1 MKRRMFGNRWPP
13 RNTRAWLIGGA
24 LVVVAAASVGIVAL
38 WSSGNWA
45 SRQRDM
51 DAEVLVAGRTLYQTH
66 CAACHGADLEGQPNW
81 QTPLP
86 NGRLPAP
93 PHDATG
99 HTWHHPDG
107 VLLRITKDG
116 PAAVVGDGY
125 ESDMPGFGGILTDSE
140 LRSILSY
147 IKSTWPE
154 RERQYQAEMTR
165 REEERQ

>member
-1 MKRRMFGNRWPP
+1 MASGEP
-13 RNTRAWLIGGA
+13 RSLA
-24 LVVVAAASVGIVAL
+24 
-38 WSSGNWA
+38 
-45 SRQRDM
+45 
-51 DAEVLVAGRTLYQTH
+51 AGRTLYQTH
-66 CAACHGADLEGQPNW
+66 CAECHGANLEGQPDW

-107 VLLRITKDG
+107 VLFRITREG

-125 ESDMPGFGGILTDSE
+125 ESDMPGFAGVLTDAE
-140 LRSILSY
+140 IESILAY

-154 RERQYQAEMTR
+154 REHRYQAEMTR
-165 REEERQ
+165 REREASE